1 MNSNYRSKVFIVG
14 IDGGTLNLVKPWAEQ
29 GKLPTFARIMQNGV
43 SGKLM
48 STIQPISASAWSS
61 FATGKNPGKHGI
73 LDFVRSTPFSYKV
86 QFVNASARDGKTLWR
101 ILSESGATVGVMN
114 VPVTFPPEQ
123 VNGFLI
129 AGMLSPSLGSGFT
142 FPDGLLKEINA
153 KVDKYIID
161 VDVPNISGGDKRE
174 IFLNKAM
181 ESLKIRRDTM
191 RYLYLKRK
199 PDFFCVAFTESDRI
213 SHNFWKYMDSFSSL
227 SSPPYT
233 GGKERGDGGNIDKK
247 TPSSISELEKEKYGD
262 AILNLYIELDI
273 ILAEILSMIDDDTTL
288 YIISDHGFGPVHK
301 TVSVHRWLCHHGF
314 MKMKKEALGFG
325 KMTDGFVRK
334 FQEILPPGAKG
345 FVKKWMP
352 FLANTAVSQ
361 ASYSGIDWSQTR
373 AYPVGHFSDI
383 FINVAGRQ
391 PEGIVQP
398 GSEYEKLRDEITEK
412 LYEFKDPDD
421 NSNVVERVYK
431 REELYHGKYLEN
443 MPDLIIGW
451 QDYKYLR
458 MFNFPPSDDE
468 SMIWTIPPTLS
479 LLWDRTGAHNPNG
492 IFMAIGPNIKAGAQV
507 EGTNIMD
514 IAPTVLYEHGIP
526 VPDDMDGRILTEI
539 FDEQYVKSNP
549 AQMVASD
556 ESRMSEYTYSD
567 EEKDEVEKR
576 LKGLGYL
583 S

>member
-1 MNSNYRSKVFIVG
+1 MNNNRRSKVFIVG
-14 IDGGTLNLVKPWAEQ
+14 IDGGTLELIKPWAEQ
-29 GKLPTFARIMQNGV
+29 GKLPTFAYIMQNGV
-43 SGKLM
+43 SGELM

-86 QFVNASARDGKTLWR
+86 QFVNASARSGKTLWH
-101 ILSESGATVGVMN
+101 ILSENDTTVGAMN

-129 AGMLSPSLGSGFT
+129 AGMLSPSLGSEFT

-153 KVDKYIID
+153 NVGKYVID

-191 RYLYLKRK
+191 RYLYLKHK

-213 SHNFWKYMDSFSSL
+213 SHNFWKYMDSFSSHL
-227 SSPPYT
+227 PISDL
-233 GGKERGDGGNIDKK
+233 ER
-247 TPSSISELEKEKYGD
+247 EKYGD

-314 MKMKKEALGFG
+314 MKIKNGGLGFG
-325 KMTDGFVRK
+325 KLTDGFVRK

-345 FVKKWMP
+345 FVKKWLP
-352 FLANTAVSQ
+352 FLANTAASQ
-361 ASYSGIDWSQTR
+361 ASYAGIDWSQTR

-383 FINVAGRQ
+383 FINVKGRQ
-391 PEGIVQP
+391 PSGIVKP
-398 GSEYEKLRDEITEK
+398 GREYEKLRDEITET
-412 LYEFKDPDD
+412 LYEFKDPED
-421 NSNVVERVYK
+421 NSKVVERVYK

-451 QDYKYLR
+451 KDYKYLR

-479 LLWDRTGAHNPNG
+479 LLWDRTGAHNPKG
-492 IFMAIGPNIKAGAQV
+492 VFMAIGSHIKTDVQV
-507 EGTNIMD
+507 KSANIMD
-514 IAPTVLYEHGIP
+514 IAPTVLYECGVP
-526 VPDDMDGRILTEI
+526 VPADMDGRILTEI
-539 FDEQYVKSNP
+539 FDDQYVKANP
-549 AQMVASD
+549 PQVMKSD
-556 ESRMSEYTYSD
+556 DTGTSEYIYSD
-567 EEKDEVEKR
+567 EETEKVEKR
-576 LKGLGYL
+576 LKDLGYL